1 MRAIRKRHRDTM
13 RAVRFCRSALKLTI
27 IFGGIVFTAMAA
39 RIIVIEFGADAPY
52 PQLARDLIILTSSIY
67 ALFFIGSTIIV
78 AIIYYLLKKYNIST
92 RMFKIKDLSIFL
104 AVQIILL
111 LATAYISY
119 AITSR

>member
-39 RIIVIEFGADAPY
+39 RIIVLEYGAEAPY
-52 PQLARDLIILTSSIY
+52 PQLVRDIIILSAAIY
-67 ALFFIGSTIIV
+67 ALFLLGSVITLAV
-78 AIIYYLLKKYNIST
+78 IYYLFKKYNVST
-92 RMFKIKDLSIFL
+92 RMFKIKDLAVLL

-111 LATAYISY
+111 LATAYVSY
-119 AITSR
+119 AITAK